1 MNEIYYGTSEK
12 CDDAFFFFF
21 FFFLTIFKQGSTMFL
36 FYKRNYFTDFFF
48 GVFHYSDIIIKESS
62 SPDIRFID
70 IALD

>member
-1 MNEIYYGTSEK
+1 
-12 CDDAFFFFF
+12 
-21 FFFLTIFKQGSTMFL
+21 MFL